1 MRSVAPSPNGKL
13 VALDDAAGAALFS
26 VDAELG
32 LQPVPSRP
40 FPEPSAC
47 EPSGLAWSPQSKL
60 RFVGHRACVPA
71 IVTV

>member
-40 FPEPSAC
+40 FPEP
-47 EPSGLAWSPQSKL
+47 
-60 RFVGHRACVPA
+60 RACVPA